1 MEVRDKVKQ
10 RRLERLRHLREASE
24 NTNVNGSPARTTR
37 MMEHVPVP
45 PSQQHVELPLYVDAD
60 WKRRME
66 DPEYAWQ
73 QKILMDKTFSGGG
86 PSVDGD
92 KGLFAPPSPRKIAVK
107 LLVSGVLFA
116 SLYGMFQINQPWA
129 NKGKQFVAASLT
141 QSYDFTAVS
150 AWYSNQF
157 GGSPSFIPSFNRVGD
172 EAVKVSTSRRTLYV
186 PVKGSIIKPFDGTNQ
201 LGVTLNTAEY
211 APVYA
216 LDTGQVVFSGV
227 ATETGTTVIIRHPGG
242 MQSLYGGLSEVSVEV
257 GDWVKVGEPIGKTS
271 KRDPAKGTL
280 YVAFTRDGRPV
291 NPTDVISFD

>member
-10 RRLERLRHLREASE
+10 RRLERLRHLRETSE
-24 NTNVNGSPARTTR
+24 NANISGSPARATR

-45 PSQQHVELPLYVDAD
+45 PNQPHVELPLYVDAD

-73 QKILMDKTFSGGG
+73 QKILMDKTFSGG
-86 PSVDGD
+86 PSADGER
-92 KGLFAPPSPRKIAVK
+92 GLFAPPSPRKIAVK

-129 NKGKQFVAASLT
+129 NKGKQIVAASLT

-150 AWYSNQF
+150 AWYSDQF

-172 EAVKVSTSRRTLYV
+172 EAVKVSTSRRTLYA
-186 PVKGSIIKPFDGTNQ
+186 PVKGSIIKPFDGTSQ
-201 LGVTLNTAEY
+201 LGVTLNTADF

-227 ATETGTTVIIRHPGG
+227 SAETGTTVIIRHPGG

-257 GDWVKVGEPIGKTS
+257 GDWMKVGEPIGKTS
-271 KRDPAKGTL
+271 KKDSAKGTL